1 MYDSALLS
9 HVDSWDEWKQ
19 SAGVPRFWRT
29 SGHEGESMKR
39 LRRIF
44 RENGKT
50 VIIAM
55 DHGLGL
61 NVNPALDDTEEKL
74 RKIVA
79 GGADAVLLTY
89 GIASR
94 FAHVLGDIGVILRI
108 DGGYSALPSE
118 ATGHPRLLYSVEDA
132 LRLGADAVVLNGFP
146 GTPSEQ
152 DCMKNVSEAVRQ
164 ARVWGVP
171 VMAEMLPGGF
181 DKLVPHTPENVRLA
195 ARVGCEYGANIIKTT
210 FAGDKEQF
218 RQVIDAAYQPVV
230 VLGGPAA
237 NDLTSLFVCIE
248 DALSVGAA
256 GVAIGRNVWNHE
268 DPEAVVRALIE
279 LVHEDA
285 KAEEAVRGL

>member
-1 MYDSALLS
+1 M
-9 HVDSWDEWKQ
+9 
-19 SAGVPRFWRT
+19 
-29 SGHEGESMKR
+29 
-39 LRRIF
+39 
-44 RENGKT
+44 
-50 VIIAM
+50 
-55 DHGLGL
+55 
-61 NVNPALDDTEEKL
+61 
-74 RKIVA
+74 
-79 GGADAVLLTY
+79 
-89 GIASR
+89 
-94 FAHVLGDIGVILRI
+94 
-108 DGGYSALPSE
+108 PSE

-152 DCMKNVSEAVRQ
+152 DCMKNVAEAVRQ

-210 FAGDKEQF
+210 FAGDREQF

-237 NDLTSLFVCIE
+237 NDLTSLFACIE

-268 DPEAVVRALIE
+268 DPEAVVRALVE
-279 LVHEDA
+279 LVHGNA